1 MENYHCLQDH
11 VDDDHKERIGEVVE
25 KPDFNRFDDWSAGE
39 TVGHWEVD
47 WGQHHHAGDV
57 DGKDDLI
64 SIFHC
69 YKICSLVDDID

>member
-39 TVGHWEVD
+39 TVGH
-47 WGQHHHAGDV
+47 
-57 DGKDDLI
+57 
-64 SIFHC
+64 
-69 YKICSLVDDID
+69 